1 MQMGSILN
9 VVVGGLGIA
18 TLISLGFF
26 MFHCEKYKKEE
37 RRVFVLK
44 VRNSLIIFLI
54 LISMFATGLILV
66 MDWFIASGVI
76 LGLLILVTG
85 VFMEYL
91 RPMKFF
97 KKRFHWVP
105 DWKVTVIAG
114 IMMII
119 IGVVGI
125 VAYPITDTIH
135 DARMISL
142 TLVGVGL
149 LISFVSLVSIRDNRS
164 V

>member
-1 MQMGSILN
+1 
-9 VVVGGLGIA
+9 
-18 TLISLGFF
+18 
-26 MFHCEKYKKEE
+26 
-37 RRVFVLK
+37 
-44 VRNSLIIFLI
+44 
-54 LISMFATGLILV
+54 MFATGLILV